1 MVSKFFILKIIVLV
15 LYFKGDS
22 NKASLFLIKLLI
34 KIIIKNYQR
43 NINKKKNPR
52 VKIQNAI
59 YVTLVQFLQ
68 YNAN

>member
-34 KIIIKNYQR
+34 KIINKNYQR